1 VEGNVT
7 KSRPASASKSAI
19 AKPRKVAPPKR
30 AAVVLNGKQR
40 RTLRGLAHGKTSILQ
55 IGKSGAS
62 PALLDEL
69 DRALETH
76 ELVKIRTLREC
87 PTALVEVVEL
97 VEQAL
102 RASAV
107 GTVGRVAILYRPRQK
122 APTIDLSEPSGQP
135 KTETKKSNKSK
146 SKSKSKSKRSNKAKT
161 KTETKRSN
169 KTKTKAGE
177 ARGRRHSE
185 QQ

>member
-1 VEGNVT
+1 
-7 KSRPASASKSAI
+7 
-19 AKPRKVAPPKR
+19 
-30 AAVVLNGKQR
+30 VVLNGKQR

-62 PALLDEL
+62 QALLDEL

-87 PTALVEVVEL
+87 PTALVEVIEL
-97 VEQAL
+97 VERSL
-102 RASAV
+102 RASTV

-122 APTIDLSEPSGQP
+122 EPTIDLSEPSGQP
-135 KTETKKSNKSK
+135 KTETKRSNKTK
-146 SKSKSKSKRSNKAKT
+146 TKTKTETKRSSKAKT

-169 KTKTKAGE
+169 KIKTRAGK
-177 ARGRRHSE
+177 ARGRRNSE
-185 QQ
+185 YQ